1 MIIYFRE
8 KFILQLMYLNGEV
21 EGLTY
26 DVSDNIDDYS
36 NRIVKAQIARDLS
49 LNWKSEHLVDSPTP
63 HQNKKKCVKL
73 WSSPSKGWT
82 QTHVCHFL

>member
-1 MIIYFRE
+1 M
-8 KFILQLMYLNGEV
+8 QLMYLNGEV

-63 HQNKKKCVKL
+63 HQNKKKKCVKL